1 MQNFLSHTVS
11 DKEMTAVGGAS
22 DSSTGVTT
30 AWALSARELFQAA
43 PRAWSPRVGL
53 SLGQAVCQGLAH
65 PALRVGRKGIEQT
78 GS

>member
-43 PRAWSPRVGL
+43 PRAWSPKGWAEL
-53 SLGQAVCQGLAH
+53 GSGSLPGAGSPCLK
-65 PALRVGRKGIEQT
+65 GRQKGN
-78 GS
+78 